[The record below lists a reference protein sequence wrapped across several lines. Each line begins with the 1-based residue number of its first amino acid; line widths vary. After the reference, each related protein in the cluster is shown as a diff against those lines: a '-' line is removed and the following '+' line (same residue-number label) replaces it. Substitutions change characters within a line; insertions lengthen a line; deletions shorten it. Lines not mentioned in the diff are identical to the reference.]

1 MKVRTGLCLLGIAF
15 LVMGASVHPAQA
27 QQQPSLN
34 VVYQD
39 SLSQHFGIYSETT
52 QNITLTVSGD
62 AGIANQSTVV
72 SVYFSFD
79 FTNIFGVPKGGNYSL
94 QVVSQHPFVIG
105 LLVTLPKGNDS
116 FDFSITG
123 TSHDTSILYRGSAL
137 ITEAFVSVNAPPYSP
152 TSYQVLIP
160 TSPKSEIV
168 SIYPGTGP
176 GLTTQNVIINGT
188 SFLSTGFSFP
198 SATIIAST
206 ISVIYQPQ
214 YFNYFLAALVI
225 LALGAALGAGLI
237 LHGRSQGVLGSFGR
251 GKKLVYRIIE
261 PATSKRILAVLVGVS
276 VLMIAIAY
284 AFGPSPAPRAYLAAT
299 PTTSTTLAPYITGA
313 GFTYLTPLEAGD
325 EFDVMSGLGTYSTVI
340 VADYP
345 PAWQS
350 PGFRSSSSII
360 AMSNYANATLVKEL
374 QSYFGTTVTV
384 INSTQQ
390 LQSVLSGMARGYT
403 SNHLG
408 IPVSEQVYAYATTV
422 EGLLSLSIPFLT
434 LAFFAR
440 YMIESTSKGIVKL
453 AQGVAVSFFAFMFGE
468 LAFIQ
473 TGVLLGLPVAL
484 HATISSQE
492 TAVGALGFGGGTRPR
507 EILGILGFLFGAVSG
522 TVKGPKI
529 DKVVLAGVLTTIVFL
544 AIDPLQLGL
553 DFYNILL
560 QLGSNEPGTAVGQIA
575 WTQLRAFIQ
584 YFMNAFGDFIVP
596 TYYSQHGAVLFFV
609 GAVPFALYT
618 YVKKSTATLL
628 LFFSALVAG
637 LGYVRIGD
645 QDPLK
650 AIASTTPGLAMAVLF
665 IVAFLAFDRVE
676 RFLRTRLG

>member
-1 MKVRTGLCLLGIAF
+1 MKARNALCLAALAL
-15 LVMGASVHPAQA
+15 LVMGANPHPAQA
-27 QQQPSLN
+27 QQPSLS
-34 VVYQD
+34 VIYED
-39 SLSQHFGIYSETT
+39 SLGQHFGIYSQTI
-52 QNITLTVSGD
+52 QHIALTISGF

-72 SVYFSFD
+72 STYFSFV
-79 FTNIFGVPKGGNYSL
+79 FTGISGVPDGGNYSV
-94 QVVSQHPFVIG
+94 QVVSQHPFVAA

-116 FDFSITG
+116 FDFTITG
-123 TSHDTSILYRGSAL
+123 ASQDTSIFYRGSAL
-137 ITEAFVSVNAPPYSP
+137 ITEAFVSVNAPPYNP

-160 TSPKSEIV
+160 TSSRSQIV
-168 SIYPGTGP
+168 SVYPGTGP
-176 GLTTQNVIINGT
+176 GLTTQYVIINGT
-188 SFLSTGFSFP
+188 SYLSTGFSFA

-206 ISVIYQPQ
+206 ITIIYQPQ
-214 YFNYFLAALVI
+214 YFNYFLVALVV
-225 LALGAALGAGLI
+225 LALGAGVGAGLI
-237 LHGRSQGVLGSFGR
+237 LRGGRKGVTGLLGR
-251 GKKLVYRIIE
+251 GKTILYRIIE
-261 PATSKRILAVLVGVS
+261 PLNSKRILALLVVVS

-299 PTTSTTLAPYITGA
+299 PNTATTLAPFISGA
-313 GFTYLTPLEAGD
+313 GFTYLTPLQAGD

-350 PGFRSSSSII
+350 AGFLSSSSII
-360 AMSNYANATLVKEL
+360 AISEYANATLVHEL
-374 QSYFGTTVTV
+374 QSYFGSTVTV
-384 INSTQQ
+384 VNNTQQ
-390 LQSVLSGMARGYT
+390 LQSVLSGMARGYS

-408 IPVSEQVYAYATTV
+408 LPVSEGAYNAATTI
-422 EGLLSLSIPFLT
+422 EGLLSLSIPFLA

-440 YMIESTSKGIVKL
+440 YMIESVSKGIVKL
-453 AQGVAVSFFAFMFGE
+453 AQGVAFSFFVFLFGE
-468 LAFIQ
+468 LVYIQ

-507 EILGILGFLFGAVSG
+507 EVLGILGFLFGTVSG

-529 DKVVLAGVLTTIVFL
+529 DKVALSGILATLVFL
-544 AIDPLQLGL
+544 VLDPLQLGL
-553 DFYNILL
+553 DFYNIVLL
-560 QLGSNEPGTAVGQIA
+560 LGTSSPGTAVGQVA
-575 WTQLRAFIQ
+575 WTQLRGFIQ
-584 YFMNAFGDFIVP
+584 YFMNAFGDYIVP

-618 YVKKSTATLL
+618 YVRKSTATLL
-628 LFFSALVAG
+628 LFFSAIVGG

-650 AIASTTPGLAMAVLF
+650 AIASTTPGFAMAVLF

-676 RFLRTRLG
+676 RFLRSRLG